1 MKKCTLNEKMHGNQ
15 IALSLK
21 LTLSVPVLLSLSVP
35 VLSFSF
41 SGTHFLF
48 SGLFSL
54 FLGFFFFLWRTRAP
68 VGDTSTSF
76 RVVTQQVSVGIT
88 RRHQIGVDDA
98 PDDGDLIH
106 VGLREGVVHTSVG
119 PQGPQSSRHSAHHHI
134 GLPMVST

>member
-1 MKKCTLNEKMHGNQ
+1 MKAKIKCTVFKWKNNEKMHVKLEKMHGIQ

-54 FLGFFFFLWRTRAP
+54 FLGFFFLLFFGEHERPQVTRAP
-68 VGDTSTSF
+68 
-76 RVVTQQVSVGIT
+76 
-88 RRHQIGVDDA
+88 
-98 PDDGDLIH
+98 
-106 VGLREGVVHTSVG
+106 
-119 PQGPQSSRHSAHHHI
+119 HSLS
-134 GLPMVST
+134 LPSKFWYV